1 MKLNNKGFSLV
12 EMLVSISILSVVIIF
27 MMHLFANIRNIYIS
41 NNEEFEYEI
50 LKSRV
55 IKSISSDL
63 NNNKLISYEKVNN
76 KEIIL
81 HFESGSKNIKITDNN
96 IRYYDENNEYL
107 NETLPNESVVGN
119 ILINGNDLIKIHI
132 PFRSNSKNYDIN
144 IYEVYYE

>member
-12 EMLVSISILSVVIIF
+12 EMLVSISILSIVIIF
-27 MMHLFANIRNIYIS
+27 MMHLFINIRNIYIS

-55 IKSISSDL
+55 IKNISNDL

-76 KEIIL
+76 KEVIL
-81 HFESGSKNIKITDNN
+81 HFEDGSKIIKITDNN
-96 IRYYDENNEYL
+96 IRYYDENNEYI
-107 NETLPNESVVGN
+107 NENLPKGAVVGN
-119 ILINGNDLIKIHI
+119 ILIKGKDLINIHI
-132 PFRSNSKNYDIN
+132 PLKNNNKNYDIN